1 MVLFKVN
8 NSTDR
13 VDMGYKMH
21 YMMMVLITIALENE
35 IGDDGRFHLNIG
47 TSESVVIGDL
57 TVVIIVSGCY
67 VFGC

>member
-13 VDMGYKMH
+13 VDMDYKMH
-21 YMMMVLITIALENE
+21 YMMMVLITIALENQ
-35 IGDDGRFHLNIG
+35 IGDDGRFHLNIV